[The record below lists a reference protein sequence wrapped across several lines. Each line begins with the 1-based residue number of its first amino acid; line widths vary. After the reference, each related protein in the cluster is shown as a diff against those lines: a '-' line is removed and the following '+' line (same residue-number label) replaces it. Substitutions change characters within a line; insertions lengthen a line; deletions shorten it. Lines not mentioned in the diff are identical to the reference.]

1 MKIILSP
8 IHPAGWPF
16 IGICA
21 FVTFLFFLFSGVLG
35 LLALAVTAWC
45 VYFFRLPQ
53 RVTPSGQNLIISPA
67 DGILVKIEKA
77 APPKELK
84 AEQAPLTRLS
94 IFLNVFDVH
103 VNRIPIE
110 GVIQKIAY
118 HAGKFFNASLDKA
131 SEFNERNSV
140 VIKTPMGPEITVVQI
155 AGLIA
160 RRIVCDVQKGQTVS
174 PGETYGIIRFGSR
187 VDIYLPDG
195 VVPEVLEGQRM
206 IGGETILGRLPEP
219 RSSKSGK
226 K

>member
-21 FVTFLFFLFSGVLG
+21 FVTFLFFLFSGVMG
-35 LLALAVTAWC
+35 LLALGVTAWC

-53 RVTPSGQNLIISPA
+53 RVTPVAKNLIISPA

-77 APPKELK
+77 TPPKELK
-84 AEQAPLTRLS
+84 ADPEPLTRIS

-103 VNRIPIE
+103 VNRVPVE

-131 SEFNERNSV
+131 SELNERNSLL
-140 VIKTPMGPEITVVQI
+140 IKTPADEEIIVVQI

-160 RRIVCDVQKGQTVS
+160 RRIVCDVQKGQTVTA
-174 PGETYGIIRFGSR
+174 GETYGIIRFGSR
-187 VDIYLPDG
+187 VDIYLPEG
-195 VVPEVLEGQRM
+195 IEPEVLEGQRM
-206 IGGETILGRLPEP
+206 IGGETILARFPAS